1 MPRPNRSPLPIILAF
16 VLAALAW
23 YSVLAHAVPAATIEE
38 AKATVVPL
46 VGKGQGGLQ
55 RFCSAV
61 VVAPGKAYTAQHCT
75 DVPGML
81 VEQNGTYLPV
91 AAVVLP
97 NPALDFAII
106 EVPELACPCAEPV
119 NAEYKNALPTGVPVA
134 AIGYP
139 HGEMRVTLGTML
151 GYLRM
156 LGPGGDEYVLM
167 LSTARADPGN
177 SGGGLFAM
185 DAAGR
190 IWLVGIV
197 VAYIGETNVGMSLS
211 EPLP

>member
-75 DVPGML
+75 DVPGTV
-81 VEQNGTYLPV
+81 VEQGGKYLPV
-91 AAVVLP
+91 AVVNIP
-97 NPALDFAII
+97 DPVKDFAIL
-106 EVPELACPCAEPV
+106 EVPGLECPCAQPV
-119 NAEYKNALPTGVPVA
+119 GPEYVNSLPTGVPVA
-134 AIGYP
+134 AIGFPY
-139 HGEMRVTLGTML
+139 GELRVTYGTMF
-151 GYLRM
+151 GYLTM
-156 LGPGGDEYVLM
+156 FGPGGDTYVLIAT
-167 LSTARADPGN
+167 SARADPGN
-177 SGGGLFAM
+177 SGGGLFAR
-185 DAAGR
+185 DATGR

-197 VAYIGETNVGMSLS
+197 VAYVGETNLGVSLS